1 MEGIVVEVLGVPNI
15 LASDRMVDKLT
26 IHFLRPRNGGGEVQR
41 VLFPSDSPGQAFVI
55 FEEPEVAAHVS
66 RLTHVLK
73 VDQQQFCIKVRIVDR
88 PEVDMPVKATLDVS
102 MFPNDREVRRLLDIH
117 GFKVNELQHGQL
129 LVQGSF
135 LKLRAVKAQ
144 LQQLLHQD
152 NQPQYNPSTPSLSGH
167 ASGTYKASTRMHHIN
182 GTAMHAGNMSPMY
195 AGSRSPISVNGEQF
209 AHVLQSSSPTN
220 YSRDSGSP
228 CSLSSPRSGN
238 PSPSLLAPG
247 YGANVTHRRNT
258 SPSRSRSVVSFLMDA
273 DVLRYAQCFRKKDID
288 TILGSNNIQ
297 MNVQPSECS
306 DISSVSLEGKNPKST
321 MEKLQD
327 YLTTLNSTLRTQ
339 EIQLGTIDHNGQ
351 VRISK
356 LIQKYNS
363 VYPTVLVNQV
373 GDILRL
379 VGPSRDSYDMMQI
392 LLGKPLELPPAGRTG
407 RALDR
412 GSRERRSCSLS
423 SLPKR
428 KDAPIPWDRDPV
440 PVFAAV
446 PDDSPSKYQGDSG
459 HGRTVQRAGSPV
471 PYTSTPSHRGRSHS
485 DSQEKVKEQRVTQR
499 DVSRRERE
507 DDVVGPSAG
516 AQMPV
521 TKKKSLL
528 PKIPTNKAGWKDVL
542 SGKKYKKP

>member
-1 MEGIVVEVLGVPNI
+1 M
-15 LASDRMVDKLT
+15 
-26 IHFLRPRNGGGEVQR
+26 
-41 VLFPSDSPGQAFVI
+41 
-55 FEEPEVAAHVS
+55 
-66 RLTHVLK
+66 
-73 VDQQQFCIKVRIVDR
+73 
-88 PEVDMPVKATLDVS
+88 
-102 MFPNDREVRRLLDIH
+102 
-117 GFKVNELQHGQL
+117 
-129 LVQGSF
+129 
-135 LKLRAVKAQ
+135 
-144 LQQLLHQD
+144 
-152 NQPQYNPSTPSLSGH
+152 
-167 ASGTYKASTRMHHIN
+167 
-182 GTAMHAGNMSPMY
+182 
-195 AGSRSPISVNGEQF
+195 
-209 AHVLQSSSPTN
+209 
-220 YSRDSGSP
+220 
-228 CSLSSPRSGN
+228 
-238 PSPSLLAPG
+238 
-247 YGANVTHRRNT
+247 
-258 SPSRSRSVVSFLMDA
+258 VSFLMDA
-273 DVLRYAQCFRKKDID
+273 DVLRYAQRFRKKDID

-297 MNVQPSECS
+297 MNVQPNECS
-306 DISSVSLEGKNPKST
+306 DISSVSLEGKNPKSA

-339 EIQLGTIDHNGQ
+339 EIPLETFDHNEQ

-412 GSRERRSCSLS
+412 GSRDRRSSSLS

-428 KDAPIPWDRDPV
+428 KDAPIPWHHV
-440 PVFAAV
+440 PVSAAV
-446 PDDSPSKYQGDSG
+446 PDYPPSKYQGDSG

-499 DVSRRERE
+499 DISRQERV

-521 TKKKSLL
+521 MKKKSLL
-528 PKIPTNKAGWKDVL
+528 PKIPTNKADWKNML
-542 SGKKYKKP
+542 PGKKKSHNKSLV

>member
-1 MEGIVVEVLGVPNI
+1 MEGIAVEVLGVPNI

-41 VLFPSDSPGQAFVI
+41 VLFPSNSPGQAFVI
-55 FEEPEVAAHVS
+55 FEEPEVAAHVL
-66 RLTHVLK
+66 RLTHVLE
-73 VDQQQFCIKVRIVDR
+73 VDQQQFSLKVRIVDR

-102 MFPNDREVRRLLDIH
+102 VFPNDREVLRLLDIH
-117 GFKVNELQHGQL
+117 GFKVYKLRHGQL

-152 NQPQYNPSTPSLSGH
+152 NQPQNNPFPTQRQRPCLWDLQSLHQDAPHQWYCNACWEHESYVCWEQE
-167 ASGTYKASTRMHHIN
+167 SYFN
-182 GTAMHAGNMSPMY
+182 
-195 AGSRSPISVNGEQF
+195 QF

-220 YSRDSGSP
+220 SSRDSESP

-247 YGANVTHRRNT
+247 YGANVTHRRNP
-258 SPSRSRSVVSFLMDA
+258 SPSRSRSAVSFLMDT
-273 DVLRYAQCFRKKDID
+273 DVLRYALCFRKNDID

-297 MNVQPSECS
+297 MDVQPNECS
-306 DISSVSLEGKNPKST
+306 DISSVVLEGKSPKSA

-327 YLTTLNSTLRTQ
+327 FLTALNSTLRTQ
-339 EIQLGTIDHNGQ
+339 EIPLGTLDHNRQ
-351 VRISK
+351 VRIGK

-412 GSRERRSCSLS
+412 GSRDRRSSSLS
-423 SLPKR
+423 SLPK
-428 KDAPIPWDRDPV
+428 KKHAPIPWDRDPV
-440 PVFAAV
+440 PVPAAV
-446 PDDSPSKYQGDSG
+446 PDYTSSKYQGDSG
-459 HGRTVQRAGSPV
+459 RGRTVQRAGSPV
-471 PYTSTPSHRGRSHS
+471 PYTPTPSHRGRSHS

-499 DVSRRERE
+499 DVSRQERV

-521 TKKKSLL
+521 AKKKPLL
-528 PKIPTNKAGWKDVL
+528 PKIPTNKAEWKNVL
-542 SGKKYKKP
+542 SRKNKKKP